1 MKLRLLGVTAGLAL
15 LPMLAVAQTTSNPT
29 PVTPPTN
36 DSTAPKTT
44 TTGKTETTT
53 PPTDTMRTT
62 TTPNPVVAPPI
73 NTNPTISPTPLTNPP
88 TTTTTTEPVPTT
100 TPVTP
105 PTTDMTTGTVP
116 TTTPTTIPTTT
127 TVSPTPTTTTTMD
140 MGSAATSSATV
151 PGMITNSGSAPA
163 SGSAFAM
170 GTHSSAR
177 DSLLGPR
184 PEPPG
189 DGTKCPWGCP
199 TSKGVA
205 GLTGPQFL
213 ALQQELR
220 DRKCGNSHV
229 TGRLDA
235 ATRIAIRNC
244 AKKMGVANTAAAV
257 LVGFDVG
264 FSAADVGISDTG
276 AVKQE
281 E

>member
-1 MKLRLLGVTAGLAL
+1 
-15 LPMLAVAQTTSNPT
+15 
-29 PVTPPTN
+29 
-36 DSTAPKTT
+36 
-44 TTGKTETTT
+44 
-53 PPTDTMRTT
+53 
-62 TTPNPVVAPPI
+62 
-73 NTNPTISPTPLTNPP
+73 
-88 TTTTTTEPVPTT
+88 
-100 TPVTP
+100 
-105 PTTDMTTGTVP
+105 
-116 TTTPTTIPTTT
+116 
-127 TVSPTPTTTTTMD
+127 
-140 MGSAATSSATV
+140 
-151 PGMITNSGSAPA
+151 
-163 SGSAFAM
+163 M
-170 GTHSSAR
+170 GTHSAAR

-184 PEPPG
+184 PEPRG

-220 DRKCGNSHV
+220 DRKCGSSRV

-235 ATRIAIRNC
+235 ATRMAIRSC

-276 AVKQE
+276 AAKQE